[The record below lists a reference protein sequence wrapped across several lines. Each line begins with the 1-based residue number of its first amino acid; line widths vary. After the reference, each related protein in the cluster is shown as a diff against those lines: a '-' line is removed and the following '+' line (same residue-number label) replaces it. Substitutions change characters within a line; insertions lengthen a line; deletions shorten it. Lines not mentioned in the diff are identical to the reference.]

1 MRELNIGTK
10 RYTVVTADDE
20 PGQGGACHEYNI
32 RSIPKDPGNPQAVFG
47 HIRFQNGP
55 VKENPLNGCFDPD
68 LIAIVIDRLEH
79 FQAGAF
85 KCE

>member
-10 RYTVVTADDE
+10 RHTVVTVMDE
-20 PGQGGACHEYNI
+20 PGEGGACHKYLI
-32 RSIPKDPGNPQAVFG
+32 RTNNDRTDEVA
-47 HIRFQNGP
+47 HIFFQNGP